1 MKKLKLF
8 FTIFTIAALLL
19 SFVACSSPSG
29 DGSGSDNKGDVT
41 NNPEEDLGRELTL
54 TFDEKIE
61 YSSGVFYYAED
72 PELEDVKWYITF
84 NNDYVVFG
92 AKAGMNYDFYRGSYT
107 RDDNSIT
114 ISKTHHG
121 DPSAHGPWKEETVKP
136 NWKTGSFV
144 NDTIVLKFY
153 TSELD
158 YNKATQQTWLSEPRL
173 KRNTKSPE
181 QNQNDNSNE
190 SGEVEEP
197 IDNENEDNPEAGTGT
212 QTDTENSKEDLSFI
226 EPLFPEADTTI
237 TVFPL
242 SNKIPDGKW
251 KYQELKTGNKGQN
264 VVYYE
269 LTISENCNNLVITK
283 GLSYYEGYVRSAPQ
297 EELEKVASSMKSFIG
312 MMFTKTNAEKTK
324 YYDGQN
330 AATRLLKVGDVPVT
344 EM

>member
-8 FTIFTIAALLL
+8 FTVFTIAALLL

-61 YSSGVFYYAED
+61 YSSGIFYYAKD

-92 AKAGMNYDFYRGSYT
+92 AKVSVMNYDFYRGSYT
-107 RDDNSIT
+107 SDDNSIT

-121 DPSAHGPWKEETVKP
+121 DPSAHGPWKEEIVKP

-158 YNKATQQTWLSEPRL
+158 YNKATQQTLLSEPRL
-173 KRNTKSPE
+173 KRNAKSPE

-212 QTDTENSKEDLSFI
+212 QTDTENSKEDLTI
-226 EPLFPEADTTI
+226 FP
-237 TVFPL
+237 
-242 SNKIPDGKW
+242 
-251 KYQELKTGNKGQN
+251 KY
-264 VVYYE
+264 
-269 LTISENCNNLVITK
+269 
-283 GLSYYEGYVRSAPQ
+283 
-297 EELEKVASSMKSFIG
+297 F
-312 MMFTKTNAEKTK
+312 
-324 YYDGQN
+324 DGQN